1 MDENISNDDCNTEL
15 NNEINDDYIQQND
28 LSYDNIYDNNN
39 NILIKKPETEEEK
52 QQKYHFINNPEL
64 LELLKNANDILHI
77 TKSPLNKIIFV
88 YSHPKVGSTSLVTS
102 IRMFASHIYNV
113 IHIHDEEMMK
123 KLSNIKNI
131 CINEIIL
138 YNKYIG
144 KDVYVIDVYRSPIER
159 KISAFFEK
167 IDSFHFNNSCE
178 NINNYNI
185 NKIINRFNKIYPYI
199 GNGDHFIDTYNIDIP
214 SSFDYINKYIN
225 IEYNGI
231 YYIKL
236 RLKDS
241 QLWSNILTNLL
252 HTNIKIVKDYETNNK
267 IISNTYNIFKQN
279 YKIPINYLEELDNCT
294 YLNYYYSEKEKEEYF
309 AEWSN
314 KVDKICLP
322 FNQEEYKI
330 YEYVSHE
337 NKYMENI
344 QYKHYQDEGCT
355 CKACYIKRITI
366 ANKILNGEDIRE
378 SIIHE
383 DAKNELIKK
392 RIEQYKKIKLRIIS
406 NKDTKKQILNMKI
419 K

>member
-1 MDENISNDDCNTEL
+1 MEDNINNTNITNTL
-15 NNEINDDYIQQND
+15 NQNLCLQTDNND
-28 LSYDNIYDNNN
+28 LTYDIIYEKSS
-39 NILIKKPETEEEK
+39 NILIKKPESKEEQ
-52 QQKYHFINNPEL
+52 QQKYNFIYNPKL
-64 LELLKNANDILHI
+64 LNLLKNANDLLHI

-113 IHIHDEEMMK
+113 IHIHDEEMMI

-131 CINEIIL
+131 SINEIIL

-167 IDSFHFNNSCE
+167 IDTFHFNNSCE

-214 SSFDYINKYIN
+214 NSFDYKNKYLN

-231 YYIKL
+231 NYIKL

-241 QLWSNILTNLL
+241 SLWSDILSKLLNI
-252 HTNIKIVKDYETNNK
+252 HIIIVKDYETRNK
-267 IISNTYNIFKQN
+267 IISNTYKVFKEN
-279 YKIPINYLEELDNCT
+279 YKIPINYLEELDNCI

-314 KVDKICLP
+314 NVDKICKP
-322 FNQEEYKI
+322 FNPEEYKI
-330 YEYVSHE
+330 YEYISHE

-344 QYKHYQDEGCT
+344 QTKHYQDEGCT
-355 CKACYIKRITI
+355 CKACYIKRIAI
-366 ANKILNGEDIRE
+366 ANKIINGEEIKE

-383 DAKNELIKK
+383 EAKQELIMK
-392 RIEQYKKIKLRIIS
+392 RIEKYQKIKYHFVS
-406 NKDTKKQILNMKI
+406 NKDSKKKLVNMKLN
-419 K
+419 